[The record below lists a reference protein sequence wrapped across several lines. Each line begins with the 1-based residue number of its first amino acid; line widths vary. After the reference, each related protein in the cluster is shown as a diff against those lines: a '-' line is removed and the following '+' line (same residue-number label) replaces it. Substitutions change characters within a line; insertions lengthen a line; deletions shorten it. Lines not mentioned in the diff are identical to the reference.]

1 MLRILIVGI
10 TGMLGSTLLRSL
22 SKNDKLSVIGTSRR
36 DKLKD
41 HEQIN
46 YIHLENLDVENDEEF
61 FETIKPYK
69 PDVIINCV
77 GLIKQLNDAQDPLKV
92 LPINSIFPHKIDYFC
107 NQEGIRLIQIST
119 DCVFSGRKGNYL
131 ETDLSDAEDLY
142 GKSKYIGE
150 IHGKTSLTLR
160 TSIIGHEI
168 NSKESLLEWFLSQ
181 EGKIY
186 GYTNAIFSGLTTL
199 ELSNVIEK
207 IILYHEDLSGLY
219 HVSSKPISK
228 YDLLKLIKKIYQK
241 TIKIEPSDEVKIDRS
256 LNSEKFLQA
265 SNVQVSEWEI
275 MIESMKNFN

>member
-22 SKNDKLSVIGTSRR
+22 SKNDNLSVIGTSRR
-36 DKLKD
+36 NKLKD

-46 YIHLENLDVENDEEF
+46 YIHLENLDIENDEEF
-61 FETIKPYK
+61 FETIKSYK

-92 LPINSIFPHKIDYFC
+92 LPINSIFPHKLHYFC

-150 IHGKTSLTLR
+150 IHGETSLTLR

-228 YDLLKLIKKIYQK
+228 YDLLNLIKKIYQK
-241 TIKIEPSDEVKIDRS
+241 TITIEPSDEVKIDRS
-256 LNSEKFLQA
+256 LNSKKFLQA
-265 SNVQVSEWEI
+265 SNIQVSEWEI